1 MHKLLKNFE
10 IKKRGLRISLFF
22 TIVSLISFFTGNTI
36 LQFIL
41 LGFGFV
47 SFLFTLVQPEA
58 FHFFTNLILEW
69 ILIFFSGISKVSL
82 LILYI
87 ILWKPIQVM
96 IDLFRGEKNS

>member
-41 LGFGFV
+41 LGLGFV
-47 SFLFTLVQPEA
+47 SFLFTLVQPKA

-69 ILIFFSGISKVSL
+69 ILIFFNGILKVGL

-87 ILWKPIQVM
+87 ILWKPIQVV